1 MKTEVIDR
9 LRGARDFHA
18 LTGALLALTE
28 PFGPVHSFRLVHN
41 RGAGR
46 VVCFI
51 EMESPKQQPAMV
63 RALGAKM
70 IDGAACLDVPVDD
83 DFGIAEQSA
92 RGLADDITP
101 MVPASLAVPRPLQ
114 GAAPRAMR

>member
-1 MKTEVIDR
+1 MKTEVIDK

-18 LTGALLALTE
+18 LTGALLTLTE
-28 PFGPVHSFRLVHN
+28 PFGPVHSFKLVYN

-63 RALGAKM
+63 RALGAKV
-70 IDGAACLDVPVDD
+70 IDGAACLDIPVEE
-83 DFGIAEQSA
+83 DFGSCEPALS
-92 RGLADDITP
+92 GPADDVAPTL
-101 MVPASLAVPRPLQ
+101 PASLAVPRPPQ
-114 GAAPRAMR
+114 GAASRAMR

>member
-1 MKTEVIDR
+1 MKTEVMDK
-9 LRGARDFHA
+9 LRGAPDFHA

-28 PFGPVHSFRLVHN
+28 PFGPVHSFKLVHN

-63 RALGAKM
+63 RALGAKV

-83 DFGIAEQSA
+83 DFGM
-92 RGLADDITP
+92 ADDTTP
-101 MVPASLAVPRPLQ
+101 TVPASLAVPRPPQ
-114 GAAPRAMR
+114 GAASRAMR